1 MLFNHRYSIL
11 IRAILMSLI
20 FLFVSTLFY
29 VVFIGDFSTA
39 SYLESNNAW
48 GDQKYYINLDD
59 DEQPWIT
66 FVKGN
71 TYYPNLMYRMF
82 PGSMM
87 PSIIVNSIIF
97 GLAFSILCEEKKK
110 YSSLYILLCL
120 PVICYFSIGFTKEAP
135 LILALAA
142 FNLYILCRDKF
153 WGIFGF
159 ILMFLVKPAYG
170 FIALPGYFAWTRK
183 NIKIILVAALTL
195 TPIYFWFIKALY
207 LDNYYYERYYNFEN
221 SLRNS
226 FPIISIFG
234 NLIAM
239 IKLYIEGL
247 LIDKN
252 ESIENIQSDIIIYYS
267 YISTFIIAIN
277 YKNFFQPRTY
287 IFLLMFLFLSMGP
300 IYHYRYLMPL
310 LLIWTYIVLPNVVK

>member
-97 GLAFSILCEEKKK
+97 GLAFSILCEEKKNTP
-110 YSSLYILLCL
+110 L
-120 PVICYFSIGFTKEAP
+120 SIF
-135 LILALAA
+135 
-142 FNLYILCRDKF
+142 
-153 WGIFGF
+153 
-159 ILMFLVKPAYG
+159 
-170 FIALPGYFAWTRK
+170 YFAC
-183 NIKIILVAALTL
+183 L
-195 TPIYFWFIKALY
+195 
-207 LDNYYYERYYNFEN
+207 
-221 SLRNS
+221 
-226 FPIISIFG
+226 
-234 NLIAM
+234 
-239 IKLYIEGL
+239 
-247 LIDKN
+247 
-252 ESIENIQSDIIIYYS
+252 
-267 YISTFIIAIN
+267 
-277 YKNFFQPRTY
+277 
-287 IFLLMFLFLSMGP
+287 
-300 IYHYRYLMPL
+300 
-310 LLIWTYIVLPNVVK
+310 